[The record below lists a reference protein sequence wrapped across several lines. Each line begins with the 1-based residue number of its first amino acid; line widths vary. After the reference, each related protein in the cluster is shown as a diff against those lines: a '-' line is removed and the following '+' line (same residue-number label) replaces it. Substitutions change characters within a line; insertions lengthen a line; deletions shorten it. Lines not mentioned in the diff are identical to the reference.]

1 MQDES
6 PTAVAPAV
14 SETTRGIAVAA
25 RDVTRVYGEG
35 DAAVHALR
43 GVTVEF
49 PHGQFAAIMGPSGSG
64 KSTLMHILAGLDQPT
79 SGSVQIDGTE
89 IVGMSDN
96 QLTLLRR
103 EKIGFIFQ
111 FFNLLPMLTTAENID
126 LPLNIAGSQG
136 GQGLARPPDRRRRPA
151 RPPLAQAVGALR
163 RPAAARRRRARP
175 ADAAGRDLRRRAH
188 GQPRLQDERAD
199 PRPAA
204 PGRGRVPQTIIMVTH
219 DARSA
224 SNADRI
230 LFLSDGLIV
239 EDRGRMSS
247 DQILDIV
254 KGLE

>member
-103 EKIGFIFQ
+103 ENIGFIFQ

-126 LPLNIAGSQG
+126 LPLNIAGAKADKG
-136 GQGLARPPDRRRRPA
+136 WRDR
-151 RPPLAQAVGALR
+151 LIDAVGLR
-163 RPAAARRRRARP
+163 DRLSHKPRSSPAASS
-175 ADAAGRDLRRRAH
+175 
-188 GQPRLQDERAD
+188 
-199 PRPAA
+199 
-204 PGRGRVPQTIIMVTH
+204 
-219 DARSA
+219 SA
-224 SNADRI
+224 SPSPAPC
-230 LFLSDGLIV
+230 
-239 EDRGRMSS
+239 
-247 DQILDIV
+247 
-254 KGLE
+254 